1 LDRGAAYQQLVLQIF
16 QVRFDFGGTVR
27 LRDADCEVRALQ
39 KKPDGEVFVNAFCRL
54 VVATVAGLLVAGPV
68 WAQDP
73 AASTQAKKPTMMAKG
88 ADPDWEV
95 VTVRPSDPNATSD
108 YLDQYG
114 RRLKFANKTVEMLLT
129 TGYNVHKSQIADL
142 PEWAKREHWDIEGLS
157 NMDGRMDLTQ
167 LQGMIRKA
175 LAERFGLKLH
185 REQREMGV
193 YAVTVAKGGPKLTE
207 SASDPNGRVEQHPRE
222 GPGWHME
229 LMKNATMGDL
239 ALILEFRSDRPIV
252 DQTGLKGRYDFQLKW
267 LTDDNHAGD
276 PDAPPGLFTA
286 IEEQLGLKLEAK
298 RAPADVLVVDKVERP
313 GAN

>member
-1 LDRGAAYQQLVLQIF
+1 
-16 QVRFDFGGTVR
+16 
-27 LRDADCEVRALQ
+27 
-39 KKPDGEVFVNAFCRL
+39 
-54 VVATVAGLLVAGPV
+54 
-68 WAQDP
+68 
-73 AASTQAKKPTMMAKG
+73 MMAKG

-95 VTVRPSDPNATSD
+95 VTVRLSDPNATSD

-207 SASDPNGRVEQHPRE
+207 SASDPNGRVEQHRRE